1 MKGSIRMTKDV
12 IISIKGLQTENR
24 EEGPIEVISPGKYH
38 YVDGK
43 HEVYYEEIDEEETG
57 EKGIVKNIVRIG
69 PHTVEVLK
77 TGMNNSHMIF
87 VENEKNIT
95 YYHTPFGEI
104 MVGLD
109 TTDFK
114 LVEEEN
120 AIGVKLKYDLEMN
133 QNFVSECSITIKIL
147 SKE

>member
-1 MKGSIRMTKDV
+1 MTKDV
-12 IISIKGLQTENR
+12 IISIKGLQNETEDD
-24 EEGPIEVISPGKYH
+24 GPVEVISSGIYH

-57 EKGIVKNIVRIG
+57 EKGITKNIIRIG

-77 TGMNNSHMIF
+77 TGMNNTHMVF

-95 YYHTPFGEI
+95 YYNTPFGEI

-109 TTDFK
+109 TTEFK
-114 LVEEEN
+114 LVEEKN
-120 AIGVKLKYDLEMN
+120 AIGVILKYGLEMN
-133 QNFVSECSITIKIL
+133 QNFVSECNITIKVIA
-147 SKE
+147 KEA

>member
-1 MKGSIRMTKDV
+1 MTKDV
-12 IISIKGLQTENR
+12 IIAIKGMQNGMEDD
-24 EEGPIEVISPGKYH
+24 GPVEVISSGIYH

-43 HEVYYEEIDEEETG
+43 HEVYYEEIDEGETG
-57 EKGIVKNIVRIG
+57 EKGITKNIIRIG

-77 TGMNNSHMIF
+77 TGINNTHMVF

-95 YYHTPFGEI
+95 YYNTPFGEI

-109 TTDFK
+109 TTEFK

-120 AIGVKLKYDLEMN
+120 AIGVLLKYGLEMN
-133 QNFVSECSITIKIL
+133 QNFVSECNITIKII
-147 SKE
+147 SK